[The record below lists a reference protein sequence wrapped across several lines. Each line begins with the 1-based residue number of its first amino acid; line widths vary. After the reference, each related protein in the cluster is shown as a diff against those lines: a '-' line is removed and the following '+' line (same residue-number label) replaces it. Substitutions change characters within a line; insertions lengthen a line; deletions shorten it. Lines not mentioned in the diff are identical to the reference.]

1 MRWDIFC
8 AVVDNFGDI
17 GVCWRLARQ
26 LVAEHGLAVRLWVD
40 DLASFSRLA
49 PQLDPRADV
58 QLAAGVQVRRWRA
71 DFAADVLPADV
82 VVEAFAC
89 TLPEPYVAAMTAQA
103 RQPVWINLEY
113 LSAEPW
119 VAGCHLIASPHP
131 RLSLTKHFFFPGFTP
146 DTGGLLCER
155 ELLDRRD
162 AFLADADARAGFWR
176 QAGFD
181 LPAPE
186 ALVVSLFGYPNAAV
200 GELMRAFADSDRPIV
215 CALCDGPLLARAAAA
230 CGRADLRVLRVGQQV
245 ERGKLV
251 LRAMPFVAQERYD
264 ELLWACE
271 LNFVRGEDSFVR
283 AQWAARPLVW
293 QIYPQGENAHWAKLE
308 AFRTRYC
315 EALDALPAEAIAGL
329 WRAWNRADGV
339 AEAWQ
344 AIVPWL
350 PALNL
355 HAANWSRQLAAQS
368 DLASRLVEFCA
379 NRLK

>member
-8 AVVDNFGDI
+8 TVVDNFGDI

-40 DLASFSRLA
+40 DLASFSRMA
-49 PQLDPRADV
+49 PQLDPLADV
-58 QLAAGVQVRRWRA
+58 QLAAGVDVHRWRA
-71 DFAADVLPADV
+71 DFADDVLPADV

-89 TLPEPYVAAMTAQA
+89 ALPEPYVAAMAAQA

-119 VAGCHLIASPHP
+119 VAGCHGTASPHP
-131 RLSLTKHFFFPGFTP
+131 RLSLTKHFFFPGFTA
-146 DTGGLLCER
+146 DTGGLLRER
-155 ELLDRRD
+155 ELLARRD
-162 AFLADADARAGFWR
+162 AFLVDADSRAEFWR

-181 LPAPE
+181 LPAPD
-186 ALVVSLFGYPNAAV
+186 ALVVSLFGYPNAPV
-200 GELMRAFADSDRPIV
+200 GALMRAFADGDRPIV
-215 CALCDGPLLARAAAA
+215 CALCDGPLLGRAAAA
-230 CGRADLRVLRVGQQV
+230 CGRADLRVGQQI
-245 ERGKLV
+245 EWGKLV
-251 LRAMPFVAQERYD
+251 LRATPFVAQQRYD

-293 QIYPQGENAHWAKLE
+293 QIYPQAENAHWAKLD
-308 AFRTRYC
+308 AFRARYC
-315 EALDALPAEAIAGL
+315 EALEPAASEALGGL
-329 WRAWNRADGV
+329 WRAWNRADGL

-350 PALNL
+350 PALKL
-355 HAANWSRQLAAQS
+355 HAADWARQLSRQS
-368 DLASRLVEFCA
+368 DLASRLVEFCV